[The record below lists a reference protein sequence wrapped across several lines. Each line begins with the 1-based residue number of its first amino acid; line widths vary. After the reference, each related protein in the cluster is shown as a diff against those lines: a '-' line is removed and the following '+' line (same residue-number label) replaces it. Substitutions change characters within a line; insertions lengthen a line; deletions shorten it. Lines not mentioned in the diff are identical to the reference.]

1 MSMKSFMTCAVTV
14 AALSTMA
21 MGTLATASTARADAL
36 ADLAKKAAAAGP
48 ILWYESSPTE
58 EMKPLIKKFQERFP
72 GVELQ
77 HVRDTGGNAMAAR
90 IIQETQGGGR
100 TADVA
105 SNGPPI
111 LMQLAKRDMLTNV
124 DWSALGVAKEMAP
137 EPYAVSIA
145 ASAYVIIYNNKAVKE
160 ADAPKTFEA
169 LLDPRWKG
177 RIGLWN
183 RSESETSLSAVWGEE
198 KTTAYIEKLKQQ
210 NPMLFPS
217 SFPMV
222 QSMAS
227 GELAVGWG
235 AAHATLPTVRKGG
248 PISLVIP
255 NPIPVTT
262 IYTFI
267 PKGGKNPDGG
277 KLLAAW
283 LTTTEGALAYE
294 GATGRGNLRVPET
307 NYGKMAAGKEIAEIP
322 LSRYDEY
329 ARIYEAY
336 NALLAK

>member
-1 MSMKSFMTCAVTV
+1 MSLMRSAACAVTV
-14 AALSTMA
+14 TAMAALA
-21 MGTLATASTARADAL
+21 AAATARADSLEEL
-36 ADLAKKAAAAGP
+36 ARKAASAGP

-58 EMKPLIKKFQERFP
+58 EMKPLIQKFQARFP
-72 GVELQ
+72 GLELQ

-111 LMQLAKRDMLTNV
+111 LMQLAKRDMLVDV
-124 DWSALGVAKEMAP
+124 DWAALGVAKEMAP
-137 EPYAVSIA
+137 APYAVSIA
-145 ASAYVIIYNNKAVKE
+145 ASAYVLIYNNKAVPE
-160 ADAPKTFEA
+160 AEAPKSFEA
-169 LLDPRWKG
+169 LLEPRWKG

-183 RSESETSLSAVWGEE
+183 RSESETSLAAVWGEE
-198 KTTAYIEKLKQQ
+198 KTTDYIGKLKQQ
-210 NPMLFPS
+210 DPMLFPS

-227 GELAVGWG
+227 GELDVGWG

-248 PISLVIP
+248 PISLVFP
-255 NPIPVTT
+255 DPLPVTT

-267 PKGGKNPDGG
+267 PKGGRNPDGG
-277 KLLAAW
+277 KLFAAW

-294 GATGRGNLRVPET
+294 AATGRGNLRVPET
-307 NYGKMAAGKEIAEIP
+307 NYGKLAAGKTIAEIP
-322 LSRYDEY
+322 LSRYDDY